1 MVESDGTFA
10 ALEAELTALAKMHI
24 TAFDSYVEVIND
36 PVKGHF
42 ARYTSEQGNKLKVA
56 KYRAVGFTLNKIREY
71 YKKKKTFRKTPQSQQ
86 NVRAEPNR
94 SS

>member
-10 ALEAELTALAKMHI
+10 APEAELTTLAAMHI

-42 ARYTSEQGNKLKVA
+42 TRYTSEQGNKLKVA
-56 KYRAVGFTLNKIREY
+56 KYRAVGFTLIRFGNTI
-71 YKKKKTFRKTPQSQQ
+71 KKYRKMPQSQQ